1 MSIMN
6 EFENQVRDKVT
17 DALKSMG
24 ADVQFVTE
32 LPSVD
37 TADLAVPCFTMS
49 KALRKAPQAIADDL
63 AAGAEPDASG
73 IPHPMPIHRGEA
85 TEKRIVCILLS
96 PAEHEVVVRWAIH
109 EGMTMA
115 ELARMAIAVMIEKE
129 DVRDRIEEPEW
140 SLDRKCRSLLEEIG
154 APQGDAYTT
163 RQVSG
168 KHLRR

>member
-1 MSIMN
+1 MLLRRKFQFTVDRDLHIDLKEKCRTLN
-6 EFENQVRDKVT
+6 VTVAHFVRC
-17 DALKSMG
+17 ALIPDG
-24 ADVQFVTE
+24 
-32 LPSVD
+32 
-37 TADLAVPCFTMS
+37 
-49 KALRKAPQAIADDL
+49 ADDL

-115 ELARMAIAVMIEKE
+115 ALARMAIAVMIEKE